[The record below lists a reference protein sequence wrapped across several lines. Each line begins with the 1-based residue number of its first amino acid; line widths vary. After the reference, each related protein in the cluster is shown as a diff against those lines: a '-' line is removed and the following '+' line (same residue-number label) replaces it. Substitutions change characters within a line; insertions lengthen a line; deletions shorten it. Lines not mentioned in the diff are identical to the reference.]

1 LNTNTLMSFWHLKGK
16 RALVTGGSK
25 GIGKAIVQEFLSLG
39 AEVLFTARNAD
50 EIAAVE
56 KEFLQMGY
64 PVHGRVADAV
74 KDGDRKAVLE
84 WISRQWGFLDILV
97 NNAGTNFHKKSVE
110 YSEAEYMQILDVD
123 LLAPFELSRILL
135 PLLQLGHGAS
145 IINLSSVA
153 GTYDLH
159 TGAPYGMAKA
169 GVIQLSRNLAVE
181 WARHKIRVNTVS
193 PWFTSTP
200 LVENVLG
207 DAKNLEAIVSK
218 TPLRRVAQ
226 PEEVAAA
233 VSFLAMD
240 KSSYI
245 TGHNLSVDGGVTC
258 RLL

>member
-1 LNTNTLMSFWHLKGK
+1 MNSWDLKGK

-25 GIGKAIVQEFLSLG
+25 GIGKAIVREFLELG
-39 AEVLFTARNAD
+39 AEVLFTARNVN
-50 EIAAVE
+50 ETAAVE
-56 KEFLQMGY
+56 KEFLETGY
-64 PVHGRVADAV
+64 TVHGRVADAV
-74 KDGDRKAVLE
+74 KEGDRQQLLD
-84 WISRQWGFLDILV
+84 WIRRQWGFLDILV
-97 NNAGTNFHKKSVE
+97 NNAGTNIHKKSVD
-110 YSEAEYMQILDVD
+110 YSEAEYMRILDVD

-135 PLLQLGHGAS
+135 PLLQLGRGAS

-153 GTYDLH
+153 GSYDLH

-169 GVIQLSRNLAVE
+169 GIIQLSRSLAVE

-207 DAKNLEAIVSK
+207 DPKNLEAIVSK

-233 VSFLAMD
+233 VAFLAMD

-245 TGHNLSVDGGVTC
+245 TGHNLGVDGGVTC

>member
-1 LNTNTLMSFWHLKGK
+1 MNSWDLKEK

-25 GIGKAIVQEFLSLG
+25 GIGKAVVNEFLTLG
-39 AEVLFTARNAD
+39 AEVLFTARNAS

-56 KEFLQMGY
+56 KEFLQLGY
-64 PVHGRVADAV
+64 KVHGQVADAV
-74 KDGDRKAVLE
+74 KDSDRRKLSE
-84 WISRQWGFLDILV
+84 WISRRWGFLDILV
-97 NNAGTNFHKKSVE
+97 NNAGTNIHKKSVD
-110 YSEAEYMQILDVD
+110 YSEAEYMQVLDVD
-123 LLAPFELSRILL
+123 LLAPFELSRLLL

-153 GTYDLH
+153 GSYDLH

-169 GVIQLSRNLAVE
+169 GLIQLSRSLAVE

-200 LVENVLG
+200 LVENVLA
-207 DAKNLEAIVSK
+207 DPKNLEAIVSK

-226 PEEVAAA
+226 TEEVAAA
-233 VSFLAMD
+233 IAFLAMD

>member
-1 LNTNTLMSFWHLKGK
+1 
-16 RALVTGGSK
+16 
-25 GIGKAIVQEFLSLG
+25 
-39 AEVLFTARNAD
+39 
-50 EIAAVE
+50 
-56 KEFLQMGY
+56 
-64 PVHGRVADAV
+64 
-74 KDGDRKAVLE
+74 
-84 WISRQWGFLDILV
+84 LDILI
-97 NNAGTNFHKKSVE
+97 NNAGTNIHKKSVD

-123 LLAPFELSRILL
+123 LLAPFEFSRILL
-135 PLLQLGHGAS
+135 PLLLLGHSAS
-145 IINLSSVA
+145 IVNLSSVA
-153 GTYDLH
+153 GSYDLH

-169 GVIQLSRNLAVE
+169 GLIQLSRSLAVE

-207 DAKNLEAIVSK
+207 EPKNLEAIVSK

-233 VSFLAMD
+233 VAFLAMD

-245 TGHNLSVDGGVTC
+245 TGHNLGVDGGVTC